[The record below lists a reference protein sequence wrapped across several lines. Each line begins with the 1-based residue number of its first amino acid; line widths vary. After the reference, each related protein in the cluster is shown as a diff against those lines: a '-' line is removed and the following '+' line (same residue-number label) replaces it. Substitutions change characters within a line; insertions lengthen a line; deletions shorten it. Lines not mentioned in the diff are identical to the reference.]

1 MDSKDQISPK
11 NNSIMSPKVKRTFF
25 HRIPAWGLSILT
37 TIFSFILLFGL
48 AALWEGLN
56 IAGQHGELTLN
67 IVLFLFIAIA
77 CYLIC
82 LIYPRSFWYVP
93 ILSNLITIIAAIVEP
108 IQLTPDW
115 FYVMAGWGLSIVA
128 ALIGAWVGKRNST
141 K

>member
-1 MDSKDQISPK
+1 
-11 NNSIMSPKVKRTFF
+11 MSPKVKRTFF
-25 HRIPAWGLSILT
+25 HRIPAWGLSLLT

-48 AALWEGLN
+48 AALWEGLG
-56 IAGQHGELTLN
+56 ITGAHGELTIN
-67 IVLFLFIAIA
+67 IVLFLFIASV

-93 ILSNLITIIAAIVEP
+93 ILSNLITIFAAIVEP

-115 FYVMAGWGLSIVA
+115 FHVMAGWGLSIVA

-141 K
+141 E

>member
-1 MDSKDQISPK
+1 
-11 NNSIMSPKVKRTFF
+11 MSLKVKRTFF
-25 HRIPAWGLSILT
+25 HRVPAWGLSILT

-48 AALWEGLN
+48 AALWEGLG
-56 IAGQHGELTLN
+56 IAGEHGELILN
-67 IVLFLFIAIA
+67 IVLFLFIAIV

-141 K
+141 E